1 MRLRDWIFSAGVTS
15 IARGAVL
22 RDRML
27 GRLRVMRRLARQ
39 EAHPVSRHA
48 IASGNRMLDAV
59 LVKPH
64 QQVRAALLICHGI
77 GETVEYW
84 TGVQHLL
91 ASKGVA
97 SLVFDYSGYGRSR
110 GVVDWRRCEDDSVA
124 AFEYLSTMRIGTPVS
139 LLGFSMGSGIAT
151 AILPRTNPDRL
162 VLCAAFTSFRDAACS
177 FGVPRVCA
185 GMLPAIWSGEAPLRA
200 WRRPV
205 LIVHGER
212 DRRLPV
218 SMARRLAQWCEP
230 GTELVVAAG
239 HRHNEPFLQPRLA
252 FWGPVAKWLTA
263 ENMAQRTGT
272 VRLRS

>member
-1 MRLRDWIFSAGVTS
+1 MFSAGVTC

-22 RDRML
+22 RDRAL
-27 GRLRVMRRLARQ
+27 GRLRAMRRQAR
-39 EAHPVSRHA
+39 EGRHAIARHA
-48 IASGNRMLDAV
+48 IASGSRMLDAV
-59 LVKPH
+59 LVKPSEET
-64 QQVRAALLICHGI
+64 RAALLICHGI

-110 GVVDWRRCEDDSVA
+110 GAVDWRRCEEDAVA
-124 AFEYLSTMRIGTPVS
+124 SFEYLKAMGIGVPVS

-151 AILPRTNPDRL
+151 AVLPRTNPDRL

-177 FGVPRVCA
+177 MGVPRLCA
-185 GMLPAIWSGEAPLRA
+185 GVLPAIWCGEARLRG

-212 DRRLPV
+212 DRRFPV
-218 SMARRLAQWCEP
+218 SMARQLAEWCGP
-230 GTELVVAAG
+230 GAELVVTG
-239 HRHNEPFLQPRLA
+239 HRHNEPFQRPQMA
-252 FWGPVAKWLTA
+252 FWGPIAKWLTA
-263 ENMAQRTGT
+263 GSIGQ
-272 VRLRS
+272 